1 MSGLILRAGV
11 PDPEMGKNCCF
22 VSTAARLVTSGPL
35 LRACIDKL
43 SNLDASASDKRAS
56 AASMLLTVLTGV
68 VGTFSTREYMDVDEY
83 KVLIDKLCWAMHEA
97 SLVGHGDDGCQ
108 RLSAKIIEHRQE
120 NNLSETVDLVFAAV
134 EAVMGAPGLVL
145 VATRVCLIADD
156 LMRGGVESSQYYNG
170 ATDIVSASIGYDE
183 ATLSESHDRRKSA
196 IQTLASLYEPHV
208 RAASLC

>member
-1 MSGLILRAGV
+1 M
-11 PDPEMGKNCCF
+11 
-22 VSTAARLVTSGPL
+22 
-35 LRACIDKL
+35 
-43 SNLDASASDKRAS
+43 
-56 AASMLLTVLTGV
+56 
-68 VGTFSTREYMDVDEY
+68 GTFSTREYMDVDEY
-83 KVLIDKLCWAMHEA
+83 KVLIDKRECKGNQVHHVSSSESSANQKTPTTSSAVCWAMHEA

-156 LMRGGVESSQYYNG
+156 LMRGVSRVAGKALDAETSRHAPYLARDQTSWPLLQGVESSQYYNG